1 MAFTATDD
9 GGKLMLRQRDVLVVA
24 LAFGIA
30 ISLYLLSF
38 RDHMAVPP
46 APTGI
51 EQSPLYIG
59 HL

>member
-1 MAFTATDD
+1 
-9 GGKLMLRQRDVLVVA
+9 MLLQRDVLVVA

-38 RDHMAVPP
+38 RDLMAVPP
-46 APTGI
+46 PPAAIG
-51 EQSPLYIG
+51 QSPLYIG

>member
-1 MAFTATDD
+1 
-9 GGKLMLRQRDVLVVA
+9 MLLQRDALVVA

-38 RDHMAVPP
+38 RDLMAAPP
-46 APTGI
+46 APAGLG
-51 EQSPLYIG
+51 QGPLYVG